1 VRPLS
6 RLWRSLEALPGLL
19 AIPSFWEFHCGP
31 DIEFIRPY
39 LRVTDIEAGS
49 YPCPRPNW
57 PLCPR
62 RIVDYGNGQ
71 YAALCRD
78 PHGLCEQVEL
88 TRKDVLLHGLD
99 LAGFTRALAGPLGV
113 NWQEPKERHDGIYAI
128 GLSLRRET
136 RAQPVFLAIPLDS
149 TRLRTS
155 LHELLL
161 GSSGPFVLITPTS
174 RHHTVEVQELL
185 QRRGIVLSILDEQ
198 IAVNG
203 LGEFAAIEP
212 AEMPGPLQSTP
223 VADRERVVREFLER
237 HRCKVKD
244 IQDAAGV
251 DPSDYYKWRKGALR
265 DHYAQCLGIE
275 QVLRRGLPRR
285 EPRKRKQEKE
295 LNQ

>member
-1 VRPLS
+1 M
-6 RLWRSLEALPGLL
+6 SLEALPGLL
-19 AIPSFWEFHCGP
+19 AIPAFWEFHCGP
-31 DIEFIRPY
+31 DFEFIRPY

-78 PHGLCEQVEL
+78 PHGLCERVEL

-99 LAGFTRALAGPLGV
+99 LAGFTRALAGPLVV
-113 NWQEPKERHDGIYAI
+113 NWQAPKERHDGIYAI

-136 RAQPVFLAIPLDS
+136 RAQPVFLAILPES
-149 TRLRTS
+149 MRLRTS

-161 GSSGPFVLITPTS
+161 GFSGPFVLITPTS

-185 QRRGIVLSILDEQ
+185 QRRGIVLSTLDEQ

-203 LGEFAAIEP
+203 CGELAAIEQT
-212 AEMPGPLQSTP
+212 EMSGPLPSTP
-223 VADRERVVREFLER
+223 VADRERVVQEFLAR

-244 IQDAAGV
+244 LQDAAGV
-251 DPSDYYKWRKGALR
+251 DRADYYKWLKGSLK
-265 DHYAQCLGIE
+265 DHYSACVGIE
-275 QVLRRGLPRR
+275 QVLRRGLPRP
-285 EPRKRKQEKE
+285 EPRRQKYGRA
-295 LNQ
+295 